1 MKVIYETWKLN
12 KKDLLIILGPMAG
25 AWLFGVI
32 IVAVIMNVPALEAED
47 YALMGGFMMLIVWV
61 AVNLFVGAFTL
72 EKQFGMAV
80 SMGRSRKEFILTY
93 WIIYTLNVLLEFFS
107 IILLDK
113 VERVLASWLYRG
125 MPCDFDP
132 MPYLL
137 DWRLILGILIVVP
150 AVNLFLGMLIMKFQ
164 RKAFWGIWVVWML
177 GSIGLPRLVHF
188 VDENAHHPVAQA
200 LNSMIEAVVS
210 LGATGGFLLAAAVG
224 VVLMLIAGMVLRKQ
238 PVTYV

>member
-1 MKVIYETWKLN
+1 MKMIYEIWNLN
-12 KKDLLIILGPMAG
+12 KKDLLIILGSMAG

-32 IVAVIMNVPALEAED
+32 LVAVIMNIPALEAED
-47 YALMGGFMMLIVWV
+47 YALIGGFMMLIVWV

-80 SMGRSRKEFILTY
+80 SMGRSRKEVILTY

-113 VERVLASWLYRG
+113 VERVLAAWLYRG
-125 MPCDFDP
+125 VPCGFDL

-164 RKAFWGIWVVWML
+164 RKAFWGIWAVWML
-177 GSIGLPRLVHF
+177 GSIGLPKLVHF
-188 VDENAHHPVAQA
+188 VDENVHHPVAQA